1 MKQIKEI
8 NIREIKIK
16 KKHCSKK
23 IKKKKNETTPQNKMK
38 QKILSNL
45 IQCHKYVN
53 QEYQNCN
60 IIF

>member
-8 NIREIKIK
+8 NKGKLKLRQNR
-16 KKHCSKK
+16 
-23 IKKKKNETTPQNKMK
+23 KNETTPQNKMK
-38 QKILSNL
+38 QKILSSLNR
-45 IQCHKYVN
+45 CHKYVN